1 MVYRTG
7 ASSEEGRDGSVDAG
21 IDGAGF
27 ADLLSARPS
36 AALLG
41 LAAAAFG
48 SGLMVMAGFR
58 FGRTARVE
66 RAVLLAAGSSAL
78 AAGALGF
85 FMMDL
90 GSSFAVAFLSFN
102 TLGFCCGFATV
113 FAGSSATFEFIFVDR
128 VDLTGSAIC
137 TFRGGLVSSVFVFV
151 TSVAAPRAFAVDV
164 APPALLRAGFA
175 AVAGASP
182 GVVLDWAL
190 VRTILLTWD

>member
-1 MVYRTG
+1 
-7 ASSEEGRDGSVDAG
+7 
-21 IDGAGF
+21 
-27 ADLLSARPS
+27 
-36 AALLG
+36 
-41 LAAAAFG
+41 
-48 SGLMVMAGFR
+48 MVMAGFR

-66 RAVLLAAGSSAL
+66 RAVLLAAGSSTL

-128 VDLTGSAIC
+128 VDLTGSAIW
-137 TFRGGLVSSVFVFV
+137 TFFRGGLVSSVFVFV